1 MSRLK
6 QSWQVASV
14 PASPWPADHHEEK
27 LGSAQQSLIA
37 PPGRC
42 ALKPLAMAEP
52 THPFQIA
59 NFRFYWASRF
69 SMTIAQNAMIIV
81 IGWQTYT
88 IARETMSMHE
98 AAAQLGLI
106 GLLQFMP
113 LFLSTPITGWVAD
126 RFDRR
131 WITRATVSMQVFCA
145 LILAIV
151 TSRGAM
157 TLPVLFSVAVALG
170 FCRAFAGPAFS
181 ALAPNLVPRAIL
193 PNAIALSSI
202 SWQVGT
208 IIGPGAG
215 GFAYKAAPY
224 AAYALAAGLLTL
236 ALGCLMMI
244 SPVPRTAVPSKANP
258 LRQIAEGLAYVGQ
271 NKLVLGTITLD
282 LFAVFLAGTTALLPI
297 YAYDILHVDATGLS
311 LLAAAPAVGASVTA
325 IFFSFRP
332 IKTNVGPKMLW
343 AVMVY
348 GTATIVFGVSQ
359 TMALSLAALAIAG
372 AADMFSV
379 YIRQSLIQLHTP
391 DDKRGR
397 VGAVSQLTISASNE
411 LGEAESGFLAAALG
425 PVGAVLVGGG
435 GAIVVTILWTF
446 LFPSIRRARTF
457 DPSED
462 LPDPDTIKMEAVT

>member
-1 MSRLK
+1 MT
-6 QSWQVASV
+6 A
-14 PASPWPADHHEEK
+14 
-27 LGSAQQSLIA
+27 
-37 PPGRC
+37 
-42 ALKPLAMAEP
+42 P

-59 NFRFYWASRF
+59 NFRRYWAARF

-81 IGWQTYT
+81 VGWQTYT
-88 IARETMSMHE
+88 IARQSMGPSG

-106 GLLQFMP
+106 GLLQFLP

-131 WITRATVSMQVFCA
+131 WITRATVTLQILCA
-145 LILAIV
+145 LVLALV
-151 TSRGAM
+151 TFAGAM
-157 TLPVLFSVAVALG
+157 TLPVLFAVAVALG

-181 ALAPNLVPRAIL
+181 ALAPNLVPRDIL
-193 PNAIALSSI
+193 PTAIALSSI

-208 IIGPGAG
+208 IIGPAIG
-215 GFAYKAAPY
+215 GVAYAIAPY
-224 AAYALAAGLLTL
+224 AAYALAT
-236 ALGCLMMI
+236 ALFSVALICLMAI
-244 SPVPRTAVPSKANP
+244 TPVPRTVIPGKAHP
-258 LRQIAEGLAYVGQ
+258 LRQIADGLAYVGQ

-282 LFAVFLAGTTALLPI
+282 LFAVFLAGTSALLPI
-297 YAYDILHVDATGLS
+297 YAHDILKVGPVGLS
-311 LLAAAPAVGASVTA
+311 LLASAPAVGASLTA

-332 IKTNVGPKMLW
+332 IKNNVGPKMLW

-348 GTATIVFGVSQ
+348 GTATIVFGLSQ

-435 GAIVVTILWTF
+435 GAIVVTILWTY
-446 LFPSIRRARTF
+446 LFPSIRRARSF
-457 DPSED
+457 DLAADEPKQMPNE
-462 LPDPDTIKMEAVT
+462 MEAAA